1 MAVES
6 RGTSELVGETE
17 GSMLS
22 DYSVHPSLA
31 SSDIEK
37 ARSWYAQRLGL
48 EPILAFPSLL
58 AYQVGPDI
66 FTVFETPAAG
76 TAQNTV
82 AVWSVPDLRAEVTR
96 LRARGVEFADL
107 DLGGDEQTID
117 GIMAG
122 ADSEGPDVLNAW
134 FQDGDGNWISL
145 VEGPHHAGEAPA
157 EIRIGLMLAAADL
170 ARARAWYA
178 DKLGLEPLRYVPDE
192 EMVYRQ
198 GATHFSVYQT
208 ESAGTAKNT
217 VGVWRVDDLLAEAAA
232 LRSRG
237 VVFGD
242 YEFDGVKTIDGIY
255 TDRDDGSLA
264 AWFVDSEGNTL
275 GLVED
280 HDDPIRPQ

>member
-1 MAVES
+1 
-6 RGTSELVGETE
+6 
-17 GSMLS
+17 MLS

-31 SSDIEK
+31 TSDIEK

-58 AYQVGPDI
+58 AYQIGPDI

-82 AVWSVPDLRAEVTR
+82 AIWSVPDLRGEVGR
-96 LRARGVEFADL
+96 LRARGVEFEDL

-117 GIMAG
+117 GIMAN

-134 FQDGDGNWISL
+134 FRDGDGNWISI
-145 VEGPHHAGEAPA
+145 VEQPDHPGEPPA
-157 EIRIGLMLAAADL
+157 EIGVGLMLAAADL
-170 ARARAWYA
+170 ARARAWYS
-178 DKLGLEPLRYVPDE
+178 DKLGLEPLHYFQDE

-217 VGVWRVDDLLAEAAA
+217 VGVWRVDDLRAEAAA

-237 VVFGD
+237 VAFGD
-242 YEFDGVKTIDGIY
+242 YEIDGVKTIDGIY
-255 TDRDDGSLA
+255 ADPDDGSLA
-264 AWFVDSEGNTL
+264 AWFTDSEGNTL

-280 HDDPIRPQ
+280 HDEPIRPR

>member
-1 MAVES
+1 
-6 RGTSELVGETE
+6 
-17 GSMLS
+17 MLS

-31 SSDIEK
+31 SSDIGE

-48 EPILAFPSLL
+48 EPILAFPTLL
-58 AYQVGPDI
+58 AYQVGQDI

-82 AVWSVPDLRAEVTR
+82 AIWSVPDLRAEVDR

-145 VEGPHHAGEAPA
+145 VEGPSHPGEPPV
-157 EIRIGLMLAAADL
+157 EMGIGLMLAAADL
-170 ARARAWYA
+170 ARAKAWYS
-178 DKLGLEPLRYVPDE
+178 DKLGLEPLHYLPNE

-217 VGVWRVDDLLAEAAA
+217 VAVWRVDDLRAEAAD
-232 LRSRG
+232 LRARG
-237 VVFGD
+237 VVFDD
-242 YEFDGVKTIDGIY
+242 YEIDGVKTIDGIY
-255 TDRDDGSLA
+255 IDPDDGSLA

-280 HDDPIRPQ
+280 HGDPIRPQ

>member
-1 MAVES
+1 
-6 RGTSELVGETE
+6 
-17 GSMLS
+17 MLS

-37 ARSWYAQRLGL
+37 ARGWYAQRLGL
-48 EPILAFPSLL
+48 EPVLAFPTLL
-58 AYQVGPDI
+58 AYQVGPEI

-82 AVWSVPDLRAEVTR
+82 AIWSVPDLRAEVSR

-107 DLGGDEQTID
+107 DLGGDEKTVD

-145 VEGPHHAGEAPA
+145 VEGPSHPGEPPV
-157 EIRIGLMLAAADL
+157 EMGIGLMLAAADL
-170 ARARAWYA
+170 ARARAWYS
-178 DKLGLEPLRYVPDE
+178 DKLGLEPLHYLPNE

-217 VGVWRVDDLLAEAAA
+217 VAVWRVDDLRAELAA

-237 VVFGD
+237 VVFDD
-242 YEFDGVKTIDGIY
+242 YEIDGVKTIDGIY
-255 TDRDDGSLA
+255 TDPDDGSLA